1 MAGYIRSDTSNN
13 IADGNIINAADL
25 DGEFD
30 SIQAAFVNT
39 TGHTH
44 DGTAAEGAPITKI
57 GPTQDVIAGTTTL
70 NPKTTNTI
78 DLGSSGLRFK
88 DIYAAGTAYVATLD
102 LTNALAVADGGTGA
116 NTFTA
121 NNVLLG
127 NGTSAFQVV
136 APGTA
141 GNILTSNGTT
151 WQSSTPTAGV
161 STISFGTTGLTPSTA
176 TNGAVTVAGTLTV
189 GNGGTGAATLTGVV
203 KGNGTSAFTAGNV
216 NLASEVTGTLPI
228 ANGGTGATTLAGAN
242 IPVVNAANTFT
253 ALQTFS
259 GSTSVAAAKLTNAKE
274 VATVSATA
282 ATGTIA
288 YDVTTQSV
296 LYYTSNASANWTVN
310 FRGSSGTSLNTLMDT
325 GESITVAFLVT
336 QGATAYYNNVVQVDG
351 SAVTPK
357 YQGGTA
363 WAAGNASS
371 IDAYVYTIVKTG
383 SAAFTVFA
391 SQTRF
396 A

>member
-1 MAGYIRSDTSNN
+1 MAGYIRSDTANN
-13 IADGNIINAADL
+13 IADGNIINASDL

-57 GPTQDVIAGTTTL
+57 GPAQDVVASSTTL
-70 NPKTTNTI
+70 NPKTTNTV
-78 DLGSSGLRFK
+78 DLGTNSLKFK

-102 LTNALAVADGGTGA
+102 LTNALSVADGGTGA
-116 NTFTA
+116 GTFTA

-127 NGTSAFQVV
+127 NGTSAFQTV

-161 STISFGTTGLTPSTA
+161 STISFGTTGLTPNTA

-228 ANGGTGATTLAGAN
+228 ANGGTGAT
-242 IPVVNAANTFT
+242 IAAT
-253 ALQTFS
+253 ALS
-259 GSTSVAAAKLTNAKE
+259 NLGGIN
-274 VATVSATA
+274 
-282 ATGTIA
+282 TGKSIA
-288 YDVTTQSV
+288 M
-296 LYYTSNASANWTVN
+296 AMI
-310 FRGSSGTSLNTLMDT
+310 FG
-325 GESITVAFLVT
+325 F
-336 QGATAYYNNVVQVDG
+336 
-351 SAVTPK
+351 
-357 YQGGTA
+357 
-363 WAAGNASS
+363 
-371 IDAYVYTIVKTG
+371 
-383 SAAFTVFA
+383 
-391 SQTRF
+391 
-396 A
+396 